1 MLPDPLRHETG
12 VTLLEVVVALGLFSV
27 VLIALVGM
35 MFSMAHQTRLTA
47 YGTARTAAAQSASAW
62 AQAVAWDSIGGSV
75 GCVADTAGPLRYTR
89 CTTVQTVGYRLKR
102 LQIVV
107 APDSATGLGPDTVTV
122 DRHKPQRRSP
132 LYSP

>member
-1 MLPDPLRHETG
+1 MLPERLPRDAG
-12 VTLLEVVVALGLFSV
+12 VSLLEVVVALGLFSV

-47 YGTARTAAAQSASAW
+47 YGTARTAAVQSASAW
-62 AQAVAWDSIGGSV
+62 AQTVAWDSIGSSV

-89 CTTVQTVGYRLKR
+89 CTTVQNVSYRLKR
-102 LQIVV
+102 LRIVV
-107 APDSATGLGPDTVTV
+107 APESVTGIGPDTVTV
-122 DRHKPQRRSP
+122 NRQKPQQLSP